1 VLAVTHILRPLS
13 AARQATKRETPPAKD
28 PFTGGVLIHSHALL
42 RTVTFYQFEVSPVV
56 EQGG

>member
-1 VLAVTHILRPLS
+1 M
-13 AARQATKRETPPAKD
+13 AAAWQATKETPPAKGRL
-28 PFTGGVLIHSHALL
+28 TGGVLIHSHALL